1 MGVNYFDSEDFDLKL
16 AIDCA
21 KSYSSATDLGCT
33 ISNVSGKVLYVA
45 GHSFDQCNLCKLAGL
60 DSISCDQVQ
69 AYGLS
74 AAERFGGK
82 YIYFCPMGLTS
93 FVSPILSETRSAAK
107 ITVGPFLMVERE
119 DFVAYELD
127 QLLSLS
133 AEIQEKLSRHLEDI
147 PYVPPDKVTAYSNLL
162 FMSVSFINNVS
173 AANRMLEHQN
183 MEELQGQI
191 SQYILDLKQG
201 EDPPRYPLE
210 TERELLSSI
219 SFSDRPKAQRLL
231 NELLGYIFF
240 ASGDDFSLIK
250 ARTYDLTV
258 LISRSA
264 IDAGASVEEAFR
276 LTQRFFSAI
285 QKVADLDSLS
295 LELSKVMNAFIDSV
309 FKVST
314 AKNLDVMQKA
324 LQYMWQNSAQRL
336 TLESAAQHIH
346 LSASYFGKMFKRET
360 GYNFNAYLNNLR
372 IEQSKKLLAFHHDIP
387 LIDIASAVGFE
398 DQSYFTKVFK
408 RVTGTSPNQYRKN
421 GGKPRAKSELE

>member
-1 MGVNYFDSEDFDLKL
+1 MGINYFDSKDFDLKL

-21 KSYSSATDLGCT
+21 KSYCSATDLGCT
-33 ISNVSGKVLYVA
+33 ISDVTGNVLYVA
-45 GHSFDQCNLCKLAGL
+45 GHSFDQCNLCIFSGL

-74 AAERFGGK
+74 EAERFGGK

-93 FVSPILSETRSAAK
+93 FVTPILSETGSAAK
-107 ITVGPFLMVERE
+107 ITVGPFLMVQKE
-119 DFVAYELD
+119 DYVAYELD
-127 QLLSLS
+127 QLLNLS
-133 AEIQEKLSRHLEDI
+133 TEIQEKLSPHLENI

-201 EDPPRYPLE
+201 EDPPRYPLG

-219 SFSDRPKAQRLL
+219 SFSDRPKSQRLL
-231 NELLGYIFF
+231 NELLGYILFS
-240 ASGDDFSLIK
+240 SGGDFSLIK

-276 LTQRFFSAI
+276 LTQHFFSAI
-285 QKVADLDSLS
+285 QKVTDLDSLS
-295 LELSKVMNAFIDSV
+295 MDLSKVMNAFIDSV
-309 FKVST
+309 FRVST

-324 LQYMWQNSAQRL
+324 LQYMWRYSAQRL
-336 TLESAAQHIH
+336 TLESVAQQVH

-360 GYNFNAYLNNLR
+360 GYSFNAYLNNLR
-372 IEQSKKLLAFHHDIP
+372 IEQSKRLLIFHHDMQ
-387 LIDIASAVGFE
+387 LIDITAAVGFE

-408 RVTGTSPNQYRKN
+408 RITGTSPNQYRKN
-421 GGKPRAKSELE
+421 GGKPKSKLEIR